1 MATISNLQF
10 FGEIT
15 GASIIEYIGD
25 ASFKLYTRLNS
36 HFYLLLGI
44 FSYIFLVFILI
55 HILKY
60 SNVLQMNIQWDAMS
74 VILESLLA
82 YILLGEVFSE
92 PTQWIGFFLIIS
104 GLIFMNIGK
113 SSYK

>member
-1 MATISNLQF
+1 MVVSNLQF
-10 FGEIT
+10 FSEIT
-15 GASIIEYIGD
+15 GASVVEYIGD

-36 HFYLLLGI
+36 SWYLLLGI
-44 FSYIFLVFILI
+44 ISYIILVLILI

-74 VILESLLA
+74 VILESILA

-92 PTQWIGFFLIIS
+92 NTQWIGFFLIIT
-104 GLIFMNIGK
+104 GLIVMNIGK
-113 SSYK
+113 TSYK

>member
-1 MATISNLQF
+1 MTTNLQF
-10 FGEIT
+10 LGQIT

-25 ASFKLYTRLNS
+25 ASFKIYSRINS

-44 FSYIFLVFILI
+44 FSYIILVFILI

-82 YILLGEVFSE
+82 YLLLGEVFSE
-92 PTQWIGFFLIIS
+92 PTQWIGFFLIIT
-104 GLIFMNIGK
+104 GLIVMNIGK

>member
-25 ASFKLYTRLNS
+25 ASFKLYARLNS